1 LTESP
6 GNRRREFLRAGA
18 ALALLPR
25 IPARPRPAPFRLAV
39 CNETFAGSSFPEA
52 CRAAREAGFT
62 GLEIAPF
69 TLSSDPASLPSAR
82 RAELKAIM
90 AGEGLALVGLHALLT
105 APKGLHVTTPDA
117 ALRARSWDYLRTL
130 VDLCADLG
138 EGGLL
143 VFGSGKAR
151 STTGGA
157 TRAEA
162 AGRMEEGLA
171 RLAPHAEAR
180 GVCFVLEPL
189 AQPYSD
195 ILNTLDETV
204 RVVRTIDSPAVQT
217 MIDCR
222 QTAALGTAVDVVVL
236 ISRHHEHIEHV
247 HVNERDGR
255 HPGTGDFPFETLLG
269 ALRKASYRGWL
280 SLEVFNFEAGG
291 ARIARET
298 VEFMRKVERDL
309 DAPTGGV
316 L

>member
-1 LTESP
+1 
-6 GNRRREFLRAGA
+6 
-18 ALALLPR
+18 
-25 IPARPRPAPFRLAV
+25 
-39 CNETFAGSSFPEA
+39 
-52 CRAAREAGFT
+52 
-62 GLEIAPF
+62 
-69 TLSSDPASLPSAR
+69 
-82 RAELKAIM
+82 
-90 AGEGLALVGLHALLT
+90 
-105 APKGLHVTTPDA
+105 
-117 ALRARSWDYLRTL
+117 
-130 VDLCADLG
+130 
-138 EGGLL
+138 
-143 VFGSGKAR
+143 
-151 STTGGA
+151 
-157 TRAEA
+157 
-162 AGRMEEGLA
+162 
-171 RLAPHAEAR
+171 
-180 GVCFVLEPL
+180 
-189 AQPYSD
+189 
-195 ILNTLDETV
+195 
-204 RVVRTIDSPAVQT
+204 VVRKIASPAVQT

>member
-1 LTESP
+1 VTEPP
-6 GNRRREFLRAGA
+6 GKRRREFLRAGA
-18 ALALLPR
+18 ALALFPR
-25 IPARPRPAPFRLAV
+25 IPARPKPTPFRLAV
-39 CNETFAGSSFPEA
+39 CNETFEGWSFPEA
-52 CRAAREAGFT
+52 CRGARAAGFT

-69 TLSSDPASLPSAR
+69 TLSSDPASLSSAR

-90 AGEGLALVGLHALLT
+90 AGEGLALVGFHSLLT

-117 ALRARSWDYLRTL
+117 ALRVRSWDYLRKL
-130 VDLCADLG
+130 IDLCADLV

-162 AGRMEEGLA
+162 TGRLEEGLA

-180 GVCFVLEPL
+180 GVRFVLEPL

-204 RVVRTIDSPAVQT
+204 RVVRKIASPAVQT

-222 QTAALGTAVDVVVL
+222 QTAALGTAVDVAAL
-236 ISRHHEHIEHV
+236 ISRHHEHIKHV

-255 HPGTGDFPFETLLG
+255 QPGTGDFPFETLLA
-269 ALRKASYRGWL
+269 ALRKASYGGWL

-298 VEFMRKVERDL
+298 AEFMRKVERGL
-309 DAPTGGV
+309 DAP
-316 L
+316 